1 MSTFSASFLTLLG
14 LVLSF
19 LVLAWLSWQ
28 ISRHLRL
35 LVVYITGSVDFST
48 VIFFLILLPG
58 IIIHEAAH
66 WITAYILGLKPSQFR
81 VWPKSQGRFI
91 GLGSVKVRRGNL
103 WQDNLVGLAPLI
115 IGSSLLA
122 LIGQRIFFADQIST
136 AVLQGRWIEALQDFW
151 QVLSTADGALWAYL
165 LFVIGNAMMPSV
177 SDRESLKPLL
187 LYVVLAA
194 LLYFVI
200 GLPLSSLAAVLDRIR
215 PTIEDLT
222 GAFIFTII
230 LDGIILIVI
239 YLLEALVGPRAGQAL
254 QVERAKPKVRTDKKR
269 GSTNK

>member
-1 MSTFSASFLTLLG
+1 MSTLATSFLTLLG

-28 ISRHLRL
+28 ISRHLRI
-35 LVVYITGSVDFST
+35 LVAYITGSIDFST

-66 WITAYILGLKPSQFR
+66 WITAYVLGLKPSQFR
-81 VWPKSQGRFI
+81 VWPKPQGRFI

-115 IGSSLLA
+115 VGSSLLA
-122 LIGQRIFFADQIST
+122 LIGQRIFFANQVADAI
-136 AVLQGRWIEALQDFW
+136 LQGHWTEAFRDFW
-151 QVLSTADGALWAYL
+151 QAISTADGALWAYL

-187 LYVVLAA
+187 IYVTLAA
-194 LLYFVI
+194 LLYVLL
-200 GLPLSSLAAVLDRIR
+200 GLPLSPLTAALARLN
-215 PTIEDLT
+215 PTVEDLT
-222 GAFIFTII
+222 GAFIFTSL
-230 LDGIILIVI
+230 LDGAVLLAI
-239 YLLEALVGPRAGQAL
+239 YLLEVLVGLRKG
-254 QVERAKPKVRTDKKR
+254 AKLR
-269 GSTNK
+269 S